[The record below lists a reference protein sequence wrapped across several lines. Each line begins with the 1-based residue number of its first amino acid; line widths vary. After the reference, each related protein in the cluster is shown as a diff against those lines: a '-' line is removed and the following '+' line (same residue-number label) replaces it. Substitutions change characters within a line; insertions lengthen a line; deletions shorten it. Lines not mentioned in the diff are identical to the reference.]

1 MYFYFTLLSY
11 SWLTGTK
18 EITKMG
24 GYAHDYFIAMDIQA
38 NHHSFQIVKPFFRPL
53 LTLEL
58 RSRAQKIVR
67 LSKEASASLHICQRG
82 KLLQVRTLSIHYR
95 KRKEGNSSTH
105 KYLDK
110 THRQASLVQGGKT
123 PPAKGAVLDALI
135 NGTQVLQRDIVDLD
149 DPTPQF
155 TEQTAET
162 PSSTRPHT
170 TPTSK
175 PRRYFQ
181 AHVPLSSIGKKAKE
195 MVAHGE
201 MKELEKKVGQLGEVN
216 KFLSIVNNKVVK
228 LEKELVDQAKVDKL
242 EKALEGETKRVKEL
256 EDEREGFRRLN
267 YNLTDQVDEL
277 AKSLKES
284 MPCPKSPEKLN
295 TIKSKRR
302 RQDDFSLNPLSP
314 TLSDIQ
320 EMVEFEND
328 DCDVDEVKMENIT
341 ASGTKR
347 VQSYVSQSAVALRCR
362 VMPPPC
368 IKNPYIKA
376 ASGMGMDPFG
386 NQRSKCADLFA
397 ATIGGNGLSRY
408 HTDFHEIE
416 FIGSGNFSRVL
427 KVLKRIDGCL
437 YAVKH
442 SIKQL
447 HQDSERRKALMEV
460 QCLGALGSHENIVGY
475 YSSWFENEQL
485 YIQMELC
492 DCSLSINGSHQL
504 LSETEVLEAV
514 HQIAKALQF
523 IHERGI
529 VHLDVK
535 PDNIYVKNGVY
546 KLGDFGC
553 ATLID
558 KSLPIEEGDAR
569 YMPQEVLNERYD
581 HLEKV
586 DIFSLGICM
595 LELIR
600 GSSLPESG
608 RLNVKEGKLPLLP
621 GRSLHLQNL
630 IKAMVDPDP
639 IKRPSAKDLVEN
651 PLFRKAP
658 QNART

>member
-1 MYFYFTLLSY
+1 MRGKTVNLKS
-11 SWLTGTK
+11 SSRK
-18 EITKMG
+18 K
-24 GYAHDYFIAMDIQA
+24 
-38 NHHSFQIVKPFFRPL
+38 KKKK
-53 LTLEL
+53 EL
-58 RSRAQKIVR
+58 RSKMKGTLVR
-67 LSKEASASLHICQRG
+67 H
-82 KLLQVRTLSIHYR
+82 LQVQL
-95 KRKEGNSSTH
+95 GPNCQSSSSSSMTKPSH
-105 KYLDK
+105 FQTILESEAVPE
-110 THRQASLVQGGKT
+110 RQQLPFSSPRNT
-123 PPAKGAVLDALI
+123 
-135 NGTQVLQRDIVDLD
+135 DLD
-149 DPTPQF
+149 NTVDDKDFILSQDFFCTPDYI
-155 TEQTAET
+155 T
-162 PSSTRPHT
+162 PDNQNLLKSFSS
-170 TPTSK
+170 S
-175 PRRYFQ
+175 
-181 AHVPLSSIGKKAKE
+181 E
-195 MVAHGE
+195 
-201 MKELEKKVGQLGEVN
+201 
-216 KFLSIVNNKVVK
+216 
-228 LEKELVDQAKVDKL
+228 
-242 EKALEGETKRVKEL
+242 
-256 EDEREGFRRLN
+256 
-267 YNLTDQVDEL
+267 
-277 AKSLKES
+277 ES